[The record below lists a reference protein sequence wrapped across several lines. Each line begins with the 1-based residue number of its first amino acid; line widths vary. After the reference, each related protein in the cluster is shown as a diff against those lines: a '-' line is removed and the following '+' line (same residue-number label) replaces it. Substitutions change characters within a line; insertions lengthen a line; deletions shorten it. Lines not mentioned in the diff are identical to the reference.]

1 MGRYGR
7 KKPARLPEKLLRIRR
22 TLGLSQNGMIRRL
35 GLEEELTQ
43 SRVSGYELGT
53 REPSLLTLLRYAKT
67 AGVCVDSTD

>member
-7 KKPARLPEKLLRIRR
+7 KKPTRLPEKLLRIRR